1 MVPLIL
7 KSATRARK
15 AVPPFIDRGIFLL
28 VKPVVTGIAHS
39 HQLKEKLSAN
49 VSITEMVNLRWS
61 HLPTP
66 FADTMGTL

>member
-1 MVPLIL
+1 M
-7 KSATRARK
+7 
-15 AVPPFIDRGIFLL
+15 
-28 VKPVVTGIAHS
+28 KPVVTGIAHS